1 MIGRF
6 KFEDQ
11 IFTGKIKDGKVIV
24 EQDLYFDTYNLED
37 LQLLPPTIP
46 SKIICV
52 GLNYIDHAKELKMA
66 LPDHPII
73 FLKPPSSII
82 GDGDNIVYPRNSQVL
97 DYEAELAIVIS
108 KRCKNVLAKKAK
120 DVILGFTCFNDVT
133 ARDLQKIDNQWTR
146 AKSFDTFAPIGPYI
160 IELDK
165 FNLGDAFIISRVNG
179 KIRQNSNINN
189 MIFDVPFLI
198 EFISNIMTLEE
209 GDIIATGTP
218 AGVGPLHIGDIVE
231 IEIQGIGILKNHVV
245 G

>member
-6 KFEDQ
+6 KFEDR
-11 IFTGKIKDGKVIV
+11 IFTGKIKDNKVIV
-24 EQDLYFDTYNLED
+24 EQDLCFDTYNLED
-37 LQLLPPTIP
+37 LQLLPPTSP

-82 GDGDNIVYPRNSQVL
+82 GGGGNIVFPPNSQVL
-97 DYEAELAIVIS
+97 DYEAELAVVIG
-108 KRCKNVLAKKAK
+108 KRCKNVLVKNAK

-160 IELDK
+160 IEPDK
-165 FNLGDAFIISRVNG
+165 IILGDAFIISRVNG

-218 AGVGPLHIGDIVE
+218 AGIGPLQIGDIVE
-231 IEIQGIGILKNHVV
+231 IEIQGIGILKNHVI

>member
-11 IFTGKIKDGKVIV
+11 IFTGNIKDGKVIV
-24 EQDLYFDTYNLED
+24 KQDLYVDTYNLED
-37 LQLLPPTIP
+37 LQLLPPTSP

-82 GDGDNIVYPRNSQVL
+82 GDGDNIVYPANSQVL
-97 DYEAELAIVIS
+97 DYEAELAVVIG

-146 AKSFDTFAPIGPYI
+146 AKSFDTFAPTGPYI
-160 IELDK
+160 IK
-165 FNLGDAFIISRVNG
+165 PNKINLGDAFIESRVNG
-179 KIRQNSNINN
+179 KIKQRSNINN
-189 MIFDVPFLI
+189 MIFKVPFLI

-218 AGVGPLHIGDIVE
+218 AGVGPLHIGDMVE

>member
-11 IFTGKIKDGKVIV
+11 IFTGEIMDDKVIV
-24 EQDLYFDTYNLED
+24 KQELYFDTYNLED
-37 LQLLPPTIP
+37 LQILPPTNP
-46 SKIICV
+46 SKIVCV
-52 GLNYIDHAKELKMA
+52 GLNYIDHARELKMA
-66 LPDHPII
+66 PPDHPIL

-82 GDGDNIVYPRNSQVL
+82 GDGDNIIYPAKCQVL
-97 DYEAELAIVIS
+97 DYEAELAVVIS
-108 KRCKNVLAKKAK
+108 QRCKNVLAKKAK
-120 DVILGFTCFNDVT
+120 EVILGFTCFNDVT

-146 AKSFDTFAPIGPYI
+146 AKSYDTFAPTGPYI
-160 IELDK
+160 IEPNK
-165 FNLGDAFIISRVNG
+165 INLGDAFIKSRING

-218 AGVGPLHIGDIVE
+218 AGVGPLHIGDIIE
-231 IEIQGIGILKNHVV
+231 IEIQGIGTLKNHVID
-245 G
+245 

>member
-6 KFEDQ
+6 KFEDR
-11 IFTGKIKDGKVIV
+11 IFTGKIKDNKVIV
-24 EQDLYFDTYNLED
+24 EQDLCFDTYNLED
-37 LQLLPPTIP
+37 LQLLPPTSP

-82 GDGDNIVYPRNSQVL
+82 GGGGNIVFPPNSQVL
-97 DYEAELAIVIS
+97 DYEAELAVVIG
-108 KRCKNVLAKKAK
+108 KRCKNVLAKNAK

-160 IELDK
+160 VESSKI
-165 FNLGDAFIISRVNG
+165 NLGDAFIISRVNG
-179 KIRQNSNINN
+179 KIKQDSNINN

-218 AGVGPLHIGDIVE
+218 AGIGPLQIGDIVE
-231 IEIQGIGILKNHVV
+231 IEIQGIGILKNHVI

>member
-6 KFEDQ
+6 KFEDR
-11 IFTGKIKDGKVIV
+11 IFTGKIKDNKVIV
-24 EQDLYFDTYNLED
+24 EQDLCFDTYNLED
-37 LQLLPPTIP
+37 LQLLPPTSP

-82 GDGDNIVYPRNSQVL
+82 GGGGNIVFPPNSQVL
-97 DYEAELAIVIS
+97 DYEAELAVVIG
-108 KRCKNVLAKKAK
+108 KRCKNVLAKNAK
-120 DVILGFTCFNDVT
+120 DVILGFTCLNDVT

-160 IELDK
+160 VEPSMI
-165 FNLGDAFIISRVNG
+165 NLGDAFIISRVNG
-179 KIRQNSNINN
+179 KIKQDSNINN

-218 AGVGPLHIGDIVE
+218 AGIGPLQIGDIVE
-231 IEIQGIGILKNHVV
+231 IEIQGIGILKNHVI

>member
-6 KFEDQ
+6 KFEDR
-11 IFTGKIKDGKVIV
+11 IFTGKIKDNKVIV
-24 EQDLYFDTYNLED
+24 EQDLCFDTYNLED
-37 LQLLPPTIP
+37 LQLLPPTSP

-82 GDGDNIVYPRNSQVL
+82 GGGGNIVFPPNSQVL
-97 DYEAELAIVIS
+97 DYEAELAVVIG
-108 KRCKNVLAKKAK
+108 KRCKNVLAKNAK

-160 IELDK
+160 VEPSMI
-165 FNLGDAFIISRVNG
+165 NLGDAFIISRVNG
-179 KIRQNSNINN
+179 KIKQDSNINN

-218 AGVGPLHIGDIVE
+218 AGIGPLQIGDIVE
-231 IEIQGIGILKNHVV
+231 IEIQGIGILKNHVI

>member
-11 IFTGKIKDGKVIV
+11 IFTGKINDGKVIV
-24 EQDLYFDTYNLED
+24 KQDLYFDTYNLED
-37 LQLLPPTIP
+37 LQLLPPTNP

-52 GLNYIDHAKELKMA
+52 GLNYIDHAKELKMS

-82 GDGDNIVYPRNSQVL
+82 GDGDNIVYPPNSQVL
-97 DYEAELAIVIS
+97 DYEAELAVVIS
-108 KRCKNVLAKKAK
+108 KHCKNVLTKKVK

-146 AKSFDTFAPIGPYI
+146 AKCFDTFAPIGPYI
-160 IELDK
+160 IEPNK
-165 FNLGDAFIISRVNG
+165 INLGDAFIKTRVNG

-218 AGVGPLHIGDIVE
+218 AGVGPLHIGDTVE

-245 G
+245 S

>member
-11 IFTGKIKDGKVIV
+11 IFTGKITDGKVIV
-24 EQDLYFDTYNLED
+24 KQELYFDTYNLED

-82 GDGDNIVYPRNSQVL
+82 GDGDNIVYPPNSQVL
-97 DYEAELAIVIS
+97 DYEAELAVVIS

-160 IELDK
+160 IEPDK
-165 FNLGDAFIISRVNG
+165 INLGDAFIISRVNG

-189 MIFDVPFLI
+189 MIFEVPFLI

>member
-11 IFTGKIKDGKVIV
+11 IFTGKIREGKVIV
-24 EQDLYFDTYNLED
+24 KQELYFDTYNLED

-82 GDGDNIVYPRNSQVL
+82 GDGDNIIYPPNSQVL
-97 DYEAELAIVIS
+97 DYEAELAVVIS

-160 IELDK
+160 IEPDK
-165 FNLGDAFIISRVNG
+165 INLGDAFIISRVNG

-189 MIFDVPFLI
+189 MIFDVLFLI

-218 AGVGPLHIGDIVE
+218 AGVGPLQIGDIVE

>member
-11 IFTGKIKDGKVIV
+11 IFTGKIKYDKVIV
-24 EQDLYFDTYNLED
+24 KQDLYFDTYNIED
-37 LQLLPPTIP
+37 LQLLPPTNP

-52 GLNYIDHAKELKMA
+52 GLNYFDHAKELKMA
-66 LPDHPII
+66 LPDLPII

-82 GDGDNIVYPRNSQVL
+82 GDGDDIVYPANSQVL
-97 DYEAELAIVIS
+97 DYEAELAVVIS
-108 KRCKNVLAKKAK
+108 KRCKNVLAEKAK

-146 AKSFDTFAPIGPYI
+146 AKSYDTFAPTGPYI
-160 IELDK
+160 IEPNK
-165 FNLGDAFIISRVNG
+165 FNLCDASIRSMVNG
-179 KIRQNSNINN
+179 KIRQDSNINN